1 MILTCTLISCLPQ
14 NAHLFTLRLSLTC
27 TPPKQKLSERN
38 LLIKKSLF
46 SLDEIMD
53 AKVLVVFLI
62 VLVLA
67 LCAARKGRYLNID

>member
-1 MILTCTLISCLPQ
+1 MFALKCSFVY
-14 NAHLFTLRLSLTC
+14 FTFVFDMHSA
-27 TPPKQKLSERN
+27 Q
-38 LLIKKSLF
+38 IKTFRAQFTDKESLF